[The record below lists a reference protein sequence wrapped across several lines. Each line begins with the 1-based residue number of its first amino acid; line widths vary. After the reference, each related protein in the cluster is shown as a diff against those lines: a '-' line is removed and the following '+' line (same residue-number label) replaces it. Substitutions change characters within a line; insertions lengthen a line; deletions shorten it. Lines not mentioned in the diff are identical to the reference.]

1 MTEVT
6 KAEVAKAGCPVTGP
20 GTGFSPFTDSYVR
33 DPYPIYESARERA
46 PVFYAPQVDHWVV
59 SRYETIRAV
68 LMDPHTY
75 LTSNISRPVCPW
87 PAEAVQTLASSNIPD
102 RPTLSNMD
110 ADRHGAIRRFLRFAF
125 TPKRLAWVKPHTQRF
140 VTEHIDSFI
149 ADGQCDLVPSM
160 LHIVP
165 VQVLSVF
172 LGLPLDSVPQIRAWA
187 DVRENLTWGQ
197 VDDQEILAQVGT
209 YADYFR
215 FCVERVD
222 ELEQNPG
229 EDYISELLR
238 QWRTEPPEGVERA
251 DIVMLLVTMLMAGH
265 KTTADLATNGLMA
278 LLRNRDQWEAIC
290 DDPSLIP
297 GAVEEMLRYET
308 SVPGWRRL
316 TAREVELEGQQIP
329 AGSQL
334 MLLLG
339 SANRDERRFD
349 EPSRLDVTRRNASQH
364 LTFGAGAHYCLG
376 APLARQELATIL
388 EELTSRI
395 PSMRLAQVERYDYP
409 KNLVHRG
416 PFSLPVVWKT

>member
-1 MTEVT
+1 MTEV
-6 KAEVAKAGCPVTGP
+6 AKDGCPVTGL

-33 DPYPIYESARERA
+33 DPYPLYESARERD

-87 PAEAVQTLASSNIPD
+87 PAAAVQTLASSNIPS

-110 ADRHGAIRRFLRFAF
+110 AARHSAIRRFLRSAF
-125 TPKRLAWVKPHTQRF
+125 TPKRLAWLQPHTQSF
-140 VTEHIDSFI
+140 VDGHIDSFI
-149 ADGQCDLVPSM
+149 ADGHCDLVPSM

-165 VQVLSVF
+165 VQILCVF
-172 LGLPLDSVPQIRAWA
+172 LGLPLDSVAQIRAWA

-197 VDDQEILAQVGT
+197 VSDGEVLAQVST

-215 FCVERVD
+215 FCVERVAA
-222 ELEQNPG
+222 LERDPG

-238 QWRTEPPEGVERA
+238 QWQSDQPEGVERA

-265 KTTADLATNGLMA
+265 KTTSDLAANGLKA
-278 LLRNRDQWEAIC
+278 LLRQRDQWEAIC
-290 DDPSLIP
+290 ADPALIP
-297 GAVEEMLRYET
+297 GAVEEILRYET

-316 TAREVELEGQQIP
+316 TAHDVELEGQPIP

-339 SANRDERRFD
+339 SANRDEQRFAD
-349 EPSRLDVTRRNASQH
+349 PARLDVTRDNARQH
-364 LTFGAGAHYCLG
+364 LTFGAGSHYCLG
-376 APLARQELATIL
+376 ASLARQELATIL
-388 EELTSRI
+388 QQLTSRI
-395 PSMRLAQVERYDYP
+395 PSLRLAQPERYDYP

-416 PFSLPVVWKT
+416 PHSLPVVWET